1 MFSLLQDMYATANG
15 APVKDS
21 SQDVTLVSATES
33 NGETQVTFKR
43 KLNSCDKEKDNII
56 SVSLLSSYKIS

>member
-15 APVKDS
+15 APVKDA